1 MIKDLEPTRDGHVVT
16 PHSLLLAL
24 AFIVTI
30 VDWSKAFDRQSLI
43 ENGVRSSLIPI
54 LISLFQNINMKQT
67 IVLQAPSPKPAT
79 GPEGCLEGQQEL

>member
-1 MIKDLEPTRDGHVVT
+1 MADKIIGELVIKDLEPTRDGHVVT

-43 ENGVRSSLIPI
+43 ENGVRSSSIPI
-54 LISLFQNINMKQT
+54 LISLFQNNNMKQT
-67 IVLQAPSPKPAT
+67 IVLQVV
-79 GPEGCLEGQQEL
+79 